1 MPESLVSQEA
11 SGASMH
17 VIITPA
23 LPETSTTPSPPR
35 LRHPTVAQRE
45 EQGRAARERAS
56 RSAHA
61 RWKPSADRLDP
72 VALLEAQ
79 TPARLPELVPLRY
92 GRMLASPF
100 AFLRGSAIVMAHD
113 LARTPN
119 SGITVQLCGDCHLSN
134 FGVYASP
141 ERALLFDL
149 NDFDETL
156 PGPFEWDVK
165 RLATSFVV
173 AARSNDFSA
182 RQSRRAAQVAVLSY
196 RETMRRFAE
205 MRELELWYHRIEAT
219 QLLEMLDQIVSGRA
233 AKMAKTDMAKA
244 RRKDSLQALD
254 KLTTF
259 VDGQRRFIS
268 DPPLLVPLSSGSHE
282 ERIREEFRTYRESLQ
297 DDRHD
302 LLMRYRVADIAR
314 KVVGVGSVGT
324 RAYVILLLGRDAN
337 DPLLLQVKQANHSVL
352 EPHLAPSR
360 YANQGQ
366 RVIAG
371 QRLLQAASD
380 IFLGWNTGADGNDY
394 YWRQLRDMKG
404 SAEVSMLGPDG
415 LQLYAAIC
423 GGALARAH
431 ARSGDRITIAA
442 YMGKGEAFDEAITAF
457 AERYADQTERDHEAL
472 AAAVKEGRIVA
483 A

>member
-1 MPESLVSQEA
+1 
-11 SGASMH
+11 MH

-72 VALLEAQ
+72 VALLESQ

-173 AARSNDFSA
+173 AARSNGFSA
-182 RQSRRAAQVAVLSY
+182 RQSRRAAQVTVLSY

-205 MRELELWYHRIEAT
+205 MQELELWYHRIEAT
-219 QLLEMLDQIVSGRA
+219 QLIEMLEQI
-233 AKMAKTDMAKA
+233 
-244 RRKDSLQALD
+244 
-254 KLTTF
+254 
-259 VDGQRRFIS
+259 
-268 DPPLLVPLSSGSHE
+268 
-282 ERIREEFRTYRESLQ
+282 
-297 DDRHD
+297 
-302 LLMRYRVADIAR
+302 
-314 KVVGVGSVGT
+314 
-324 RAYVILLLGRDAN
+324 
-337 DPLLLQVKQANHSVL
+337 
-352 EPHLAPSR
+352 
-360 YANQGQ
+360 
-366 RVIAG
+366 
-371 QRLLQAASD
+371 
-380 IFLGWNTGADGNDY
+380 
-394 YWRQLRDMKG
+394 
-404 SAEVSMLGPDG
+404 
-415 LQLYAAIC
+415 
-423 GGALARAH
+423 
-431 ARSGDRITIAA
+431 
-442 YMGKGEAFDEAITAF
+442 
-457 AERYADQTERDHEAL
+457 
-472 AAAVKEGRIVA
+472 
-483 A
+483 